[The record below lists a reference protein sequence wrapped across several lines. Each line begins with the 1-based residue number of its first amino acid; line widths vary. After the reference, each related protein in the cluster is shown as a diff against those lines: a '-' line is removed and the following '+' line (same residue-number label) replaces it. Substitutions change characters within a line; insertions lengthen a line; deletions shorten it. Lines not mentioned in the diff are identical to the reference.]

1 MDYSAINHGGFGDP
15 DDHEHDGFHRPIT
28 PIVSSTI
35 TTEPSSPPPFTPT
48 TPPPFGASSGV
59 EATSPES
66 PGVTTATGAGGGRT
80 GSFRPEPQVRSSSK
94 QAGQQQQ
101 RPTVQ
106 YKLRAKVTGLERTGR
121 KDPILR
127 FDVHTNLPK
136 FRTTQFR
143 DVRRTH
149 NEFTKLA
156 NHLVSSNPEC
166 FVPAVPP
173 ASTSAGVGTEEDEAR
188 TRASMQRWLNY
199 VCSNEVLMRDEEM
212 VYFVESDFGYSPVV
226 RKSQPATGVRRK
238 MLKQFAP
245 PPDDTV
251 ELSDARPIVKAFYL
265 GTMEGG
271 QKVDKVVKAR
281 RGMLLSPS
289 YFFVKGVDIDD
300 VVFLGLA
307 LALSDLGVKMGAIS
321 DPQITTHSGLSV
333 ALRKMG
339 KTVQSVG
346 DQAAAQA
353 TAEATTLGDP
363 FNYHSSDAFIVKETL
378 TNRQILMRDLI
389 NAQATTRTRLHSAD
403 RLKVSSSVRSDKV
416 DEAIQALDEARSQE
430 THLSAKVNRVT
441 SNLLIEQRRWFTR
454 TAQDLRASIRDYTL
468 RQIEAE
474 RRILAT
480 LENVRPDIRNI
491 DASGGLSRLGR
502 ESTPAARRT
511 ALAASQGPR
520 GDAWSGVSRS
530 NGPGINRASAANMVL
545 SPGSAANGGNVV
557 ATDDAGKRG
566 VLKGVEEEADDDD
579 KVDAR
584 NAASRLAASTF

>member
-1 MDYSAINHGGFGDP
+1 MDYSAINSGGFGDP
-15 DDHEHDGFHRPIT
+15 DEHDGFHRPIT
-28 PIVSSTI
+28 PTGNVPI
-35 TTEPSSPPPFTPT
+35 TTEPTSPPPFSPTPN
-48 TPPPFGASSGV
+48 TPPPFGS
-59 EATSPES
+59 ERTPES
-66 PGVTTATGAGGGRT
+66 PEVPSSATRPAGY
-80 GSFRPEPQVRSSSK
+80 RPEPQVRSSSK

-101 RPTVQ
+101 QRPLVQ

-149 NEFTKLA
+149 TEFTKLA

-166 FVPAVPP
+166 LVPAVPP
-173 ASTSAGVGTEEDEAR
+173 PSTSAGVGTEEDEAR
-188 TRASMQRWLNY
+188 VRASIQRWLNY
-199 VCSNEVLMRDEEM
+199 VCGNEVLMRDEEV
-212 VYFVESDFGYSPVV
+212 VYFVEADFGYSPVV

-245 PPDDTV
+245 PPDDTL
-251 ELSDARPIVKAFYL
+251 ELADARPIVKAFYL

-281 RGMLLSPS
+281 RG
-289 YFFVKGVDIDD
+289 
-300 VVFLGLA
+300 LA
-307 LALSDLGVKMGAIS
+307 LALSDLGVKMGSIS
-321 DPQITTHSGLSV
+321 DPQITTHTGLSV
-333 ALRKMG
+333 ALRKLG

-353 TAEATTLGDP
+353 TAEATTLGDA
-363 FNYHSSDAFIVKETL
+363 FNYHSSDAFIVKESL

-416 DEAIQALDEARSQE
+416 DEAIQALDEARSTE
-430 THLSAKVNRVT
+430 THLQAKVNRVT
-441 SNLLIEQRRWFTR
+441 SNLLVEQRRWFRR
-454 TAQDLRASIRDYTL
+454 TASDLRASIRDYTL

-545 SPGSAANGGNVV
+545 SPGSSATNGGGVV
-557 ATDDAGKRG
+557 AEEGKR

-579 KVDAR
+579 RVDAR

>member
-1 MDYSAINHGGFGDP
+1 MDYSAINRGGFGDP
-15 DDHEHDGFHRPIT
+15 DEQDHDGFHRPIT
-28 PIVSSTI
+28 PTDNTPI
-35 TTEPSSPPPFTPT
+35 TTEPTSPPPFSPTPN
-48 TPPPFGASSGV
+48 TPPPFGGDNA
-59 EATSPES
+59 PES
-66 PGVTTATGAGGGRT
+66 PEIPSSGARPAGY
-80 GSFRPEPQVRSSSK
+80 RPEPQVRSSSK

-101 RPTVQ
+101 RPSVQ

-149 NEFTKLA
+149 SEFTKLA

-166 FVPAVPP
+166 LVPAVPP
-173 ASTSAGVGTEEDEAR
+173 PSTSAGVGTEEDEAR
-188 TRASMQRWLNY
+188 VRASIQRWLNY
-199 VCSNEVLMRDEEM
+199 VCGNEVLMRDEEV
-212 VYFVESDFGYSPVV
+212 VYFVEADFGYSPVV

-245 PPDDTV
+245 PPDDTL
-251 ELSDARPIVKAFYL
+251 ELADARPIVKAFYL

-281 RGMLLSPS
+281 RG
-289 YFFVKGVDIDD
+289 
-300 VVFLGLA
+300 LA
-307 LALSDLGVKMGAIS
+307 LSLSDLGVKMGSIS
-321 DPQITTHSGLSV
+321 DPQITTHTGLSA
-333 ALRKMG
+333 ALRKLG

-353 TAEATTLGDP
+353 TAEATTLGDA
-363 FNYHSSDAFIVKETL
+363 FNYHSSDAFIVKESL
-378 TNRQILMRDLI
+378 TNRQILMRDLL

-416 DEAIQALDEARSQE
+416 DEAIQALDEARSTE
-430 THLSAKVNRVT
+430 THLAAKVNRVT
-441 SNLLIEQRRWFTR
+441 SNLLVEQRRWFQR
-454 TAQDLRASIRDYTL
+454 TASDLRSSIRDYTL

-480 LENVRPDIRNI
+480 LENVRPDIRSI

-511 ALAASQGPR
+511 NLAASQGPR

-545 SPGSAANGGNVV
+545 SPGTGVTNGGGGGVV
-557 ATDDAGKRG
+557 AEEGKRA
-566 VLKGVEEEADDDD
+566 LKGVEEEADDDD
-579 KVDAR
+579 RVDAR

>member
-1 MDYSAINHGGFGDP
+1 MDYSAINRGGFGDP
-15 DDHEHDGFHRPIT
+15 DDNDGDGFNRPIT
-28 PIVSSTI
+28 PTGHVPI
-35 TTEPSSPPPFTPT
+35 TTEPTSPPPFSPTPN
-48 TPPPFGASSGV
+48 TPPLFGADN
-59 EATSPES
+59 APES
-66 PGVTTATGAGGGRT
+66 PEIPSANRPAAGY
-80 GSFRPEPQVRSSSK
+80 RPEPQVRSSSK
-94 QAGQQQQ
+94 QAGQQQQQQQQQQ

-149 NEFTKLA
+149 TEFTKLA

-166 FVPAVPP
+166 LVPAVPP
-173 ASTSAGVGTEEDEAR
+173 PSTSAGVGTEEDEAR
-188 TRASMQRWLNY
+188 VRASIQRWLNY
-199 VCSNEVLMRDEEM
+199 VCGNEVLMRDEEV
-212 VYFVESDFGYSPVV
+212 VYFVEADFGYSPVV

-245 PPDDTV
+245 PPDDTL
-251 ELSDARPIVKAFYL
+251 ELADARPIVKAFYL

-281 RGMLLSPS
+281 RG
-289 YFFVKGVDIDD
+289 
-300 VVFLGLA
+300 LA
-307 LALSDLGVKMGAIS
+307 LALSDLGVKMGSIS
-321 DPQITTHSGLSV
+321 DPQITTHTGLSA
-333 ALRKMG
+333 ALRKLG

-353 TAEATTLGDP
+353 TAEATTLGDA

-378 TNRQILMRDLI
+378 TNRQILMRDLL

-416 DEAIQALDEARSQE
+416 DEAIQALDEARSTE
-430 THLSAKVNRVT
+430 THLAGKVNRVT
-441 SNLLIEQRRWFTR
+441 SNLLVEQRRWFQR
-454 TAQDLRASIRDYTL
+454 TASDLRASMRDYTL

-511 ALAASQGPR
+511 NLAASQGPR

-545 SPGSAANGGNVV
+545 SPGSSVTNGGVGV
-557 ATDDAGKRG
+557 GGGGSGGIAAEEGKRA
-566 VLKGVEEEADDDD
+566 LKGVEEEADDDD
-579 KVDAR
+579 RVDAR

>member
-1 MDYSAINHGGFGDP
+1 MDYSAINSGGFGGGFGDP
-15 DDHEHDGFHRPIT
+15 EDHDHDGFHRPIT
-28 PIVSSTI
+28 PTGPVATI
-35 TTEPSSPPPFTPT
+35 TTEPTSPPPFSPTPT
-48 TPPPFGASSGV
+48 TPPFGASGI
-59 EATSPES
+59 EGSPES
-66 PGVTTATGAGGGRT
+66 PEVPASSAAAAGGRPG
-80 GSFRPEPQVRSSSK
+80 GFRPEPQARSSSK
-94 QAGQQQQ
+94 QAGQHQQ
-101 RPTVQ
+101 RPAVQ

-149 NEFTKLA
+149 SEFTKLA

-166 FVPAVPP
+166 LVPAVPP
-173 ASTSAGVGTEEDEAR
+173 PSTSAGVGTEEDEGR
-188 TRASMQRWLNY
+188 VRASMQRWLNY
-199 VCSNEVLMRDEEM
+199 VCSNETLMRDEEM

-245 PPDDTV
+245 PPDDTM
-251 ELSDARPIVKAFYL
+251 ELADARPIVKAFYL

-271 QKVDKVVKAR
+271 QKVDKVVRAR
-281 RGMLLSPS
+281 R
-289 YFFVKGVDIDD
+289 
-300 VVFLGLA
+300 GLA
-307 LALSDLGVKMGAIS
+307 LALSDLGVKMGAVS
-321 DPQITTHSGLSV
+321 DPQITTHNGLAV
-333 ALRKMG
+333 ALRKLG

-363 FNYHSSDAFIVKETL
+363 FNYHSSDAFIVKESL

-430 THLSAKVNRVT
+430 THLTAKVNRVT
-441 SNLLIEQRRWFTR
+441 SNLLVEQRRWFNR

-502 ESTPAARRT
+502 EATPAARRT

-545 SPGSAANGGNVV
+545 SPGTATNGGNVV
-557 ATDDAGKRG
+557 AGGAEEGRKGGG
-566 VLKGVEEEADDDD
+566 VLKGVEEEEADDDD
-579 KVDAR
+579 RVDAR

>member
-1 MDYSAINHGGFGDP
+1 MDYSAINRGGFGDP
-15 DDHEHDGFHRPIT
+15 EEHDHDGFHRPIT
-28 PIVSSTI
+28 PTGPTTI
-35 TTEPSSPPPFTPT
+35 TTEPASPPPFSATSPI
-48 TPPPFGASSGV
+48 TPPPFGSSSGMGGGG
-59 EATSPES
+59 ALSSPES
-66 PGVTTATGAGGGRT
+66 PEAPTSGTAAGRPAP
-80 GSFRPEPQVRSSSK
+80 FRPEPQVRSSSK
-94 QAGQQQQ
+94 QAGQQQ

-156 NHLVSSNPEC
+156 NHLVSANPEC
-166 FVPAVPP
+166 FVPSVPP

-271 QKVDKVVKAR
+271 QKVDRVVKAR
-281 RGMLLSPS
+281 R
-289 YFFVKGVDIDD
+289 
-300 VVFLGLA
+300 GLA
-307 LALSDLGVKMGAIS
+307 LALSDLGVKMGSLS
-321 DPQITTHSGLSV
+321 DPQLTTHTGLGL
-333 ALRKMG
+333 ALRKLG
-339 KTVQSVG
+339 KTVQSYG
-346 DQAAAQA
+346 DQSAAQA

-430 THLSAKVNRVT
+430 THLAAKVNRVT
-441 SNLLIEQRRWFTR
+441 SNLLVEQRRWFQR
-454 TAQDLRASIRDYTL
+454 TAHDLRASIRDYTL

-502 ESTPAARRT
+502 EATPAARRT

-530 NGPGINRASAANMVL
+530 NGPGINRQSAANMVL
-545 SPGSAANGGNVV
+545 SPGTATNGGNVV
-557 ATDDAGKRG
+557 AGDDPAKRTL
-566 VLKGVEEEADDDD
+566 LKGVDEEADDDD
-579 KVDAR
+579 RVDAR

>member
-1 MDYSAINHGGFGDP
+1 MDYSAINSGGFGDP
-15 DDHEHDGFHRPIT
+15 DEHDGFHRPIT
-28 PIVSSTI
+28 PTESAPI
-35 TTEPSSPPPFTPT
+35 TTEPTSPPPFSPTPT
-48 TPPPFGASSGV
+48 TPPPFREHAEGA
-59 EATSPES
+59 PES
-66 PGVTTATGAGGGRT
+66 PEVSASGAASTPAGGRPAGY
-80 GSFRPEPQVRSSSK
+80 RPEPQVRSSSK

-101 RPTVQ
+101 QQRPSVQ

-149 NEFTKLA
+149 AEFVKLA
-156 NHLVSSNPEC
+156 NHLVSSNAEC

-199 VCSNEVLMRDEEM
+199 VCANEVLMRDEEM

-245 PPDDTV
+245 PPDDTI
-251 ELSDARPIVKAFYL
+251 ELADARPIVKAFYL
-265 GTMEGG
+265 GTMEAG
-271 QKVDKVVKAR
+271 QKVDRVVKSR
-281 RGMLLSPS
+281 R
-289 YFFVKGVDIDD
+289 
-300 VVFLGLA
+300 GLA
-307 LALSDLGVKMGAIS
+307 LALSDLGVKMGTVS
-321 DPQITTHSGLSV
+321 DPQITTHNGL
-333 ALRKMG
+333 AFAFRKLG

-389 NAQATTRTRLHSAD
+389 NAQAATRTRLHSAD

-416 DEAIQALDEARSQE
+416 DEAIQALDEARSHE
-430 THLSAKVNRVT
+430 THLQAKVNRVT
-441 SNLLIEQRRWFTR
+441 ANLLVEQRRWFHR
-454 TAQDLRASIRDYTL
+454 TANDLRASIRDYTL

-491 DASGGLSRLGR
+491 DSSGGLSRLGR
-502 ESTPAARRT
+502 EATPAARRT

-530 NGPGINRASAANMVL
+530 MGPGINRASAANMVL
-545 SPGSAANGGNVV
+545 SAGTATNGGVGV
-557 ATDDAGKRG
+557 SGGTEEMGKSA

-579 KVDAR
+579 RVDAR

>member
-15 DDHEHDGFHRPIT
+15 DEHEHDGFHRPIT
-28 PIVSSTI
+28 PTVSSTI
-35 TTEPSSPPPFTPT
+35 TTEPISPPPFTPT

-59 EATSPES
+59 GAASPES
-66 PGVTTATGAGGGRT
+66 PEVPTTAGAGGGRT

-94 QAGQQQQ
+94 QAGQQQQQQ

-281 RGMLLSPS
+281 RG
-289 YFFVKGVDIDD
+289 
-300 VVFLGLA
+300 LA
-307 LALSDLGVKMGAIS
+307 LSLSDLGVKMGAIS

-389 NAQATTRTRLHSAD
+389 NAQATTRTRLQSAD

-441 SNLLIEQRRWFTR
+441 SNLLIEQRRWFNR

-491 DASGGLSRLGR
+491 DSSGGLSRLGR
-502 ESTPAARRT
+502 EATPAARRT

-557 ATDDAGKRG
+557 VAEDGGKRG

-579 KVDAR
+579 RVDAR

>member
-1 MDYSAINHGGFGDP
+1 MDYSAINRGGFGDP
-15 DDHEHDGFHRPIT
+15 DEQEHDGFHRPIT
-28 PIVSSTI
+28 PTDNNPI
-35 TTEPSSPPPFTPT
+35 TTEPTSPPPFSPTPS
-48 TPPPFGASSGV
+48 TPPLFGGDNA
-59 EATSPES
+59 PES
-66 PGVTTATGAGGGRT
+66 PEVPNSATRPAGY
-80 GSFRPEPQVRSSSK
+80 RPEPQVRSSSK

-101 RPTVQ
+101 QQRPSVQ

-149 NEFTKLA
+149 SEFTKLA

-166 FVPAVPP
+166 LVPAVPP
-173 ASTSAGVGTEEDEAR
+173 PSTSAGVGTEEDEAR
-188 TRASMQRWLNY
+188 VRASIQRWLNY
-199 VCSNEVLMRDEEM
+199 VCGNEVLMRDEEV
-212 VYFVESDFGYSPVV
+212 VYFVEADFGYSPVV

-245 PPDDTV
+245 PPDDTL
-251 ELSDARPIVKAFYL
+251 ELADARPIVKAFYL

-281 RGMLLSPS
+281 RG
-289 YFFVKGVDIDD
+289 
-300 VVFLGLA
+300 LA
-307 LALSDLGVKMGAIS
+307 LSLSDLGVKMGSIS
-321 DPQITTHSGLSV
+321 DPQITTHTGLSA
-333 ALRKMG
+333 ALRKLG

-353 TAEATTLGDP
+353 TAEATTLGDA
-363 FNYHSSDAFIVKETL
+363 FNYHSSDAFIVKESL
-378 TNRQILMRDLI
+378 TNRQILMRDLL

-416 DEAIQALDEARSQE
+416 DEAIQALDEARSTE
-430 THLSAKVNRVT
+430 THLAAKVNRVT
-441 SNLLIEQRRWFTR
+441 SNLLVEQRRWFQR
-454 TAQDLRASIRDYTL
+454 TASDLRSSIRDYTL

-511 ALAASQGPR
+511 NLAASQGPR

-545 SPGSAANGGNVV
+545 SPGTGVTNGGGAGVV
-557 ATDDAGKRG
+557 ADEGKRT
-566 VLKGVEEEADDDD
+566 LKGVEEEADDDD
-579 KVDAR
+579 RVDAR

>member
-1 MDYSAINHGGFGDP
+1 MDYSVINRGGFGDP
-15 DDHEHDGFHRPIT
+15 DDQDHDGFHRPIT
-28 PIVSSTI
+28 PTGNTPIA
-35 TTEPSSPPPFTPT
+35 TEPTSPPPFSPIPN
-48 TPPPFGASSGV
+48 TPPPFGGDNA
-59 EATSPES
+59 PES
-66 PGVTTATGAGGGRT
+66 PEVPSSTTRPAGY
-80 GSFRPEPQVRSSSK
+80 RPEPQVRSSSR
-94 QAGQQQQ
+94 QAGQQVQQ
-101 RPTVQ
+101 RPSVQ

-121 KDPILR
+121 KDPILK

-149 NEFTKLA
+149 SEFTKLA

-166 FVPAVPP
+166 LVPAVPP
-173 ASTSAGVGTEEDEAR
+173 PSTSAGVGTEEDEAR
-188 TRASMQRWLNY
+188 VRASIQRWLNY
-199 VCSNEVLMRDEEM
+199 VCGNEVLMRDEEV
-212 VYFVESDFGYSPVV
+212 VYFVEADFGYSPVV

-245 PPDDTV
+245 PPDDTL
-251 ELSDARPIVKAFYL
+251 ELADARPIVKAFYL

-281 RGMLLSPS
+281 RG
-289 YFFVKGVDIDD
+289 
-300 VVFLGLA
+300 LA
-307 LALSDLGVKMGAIS
+307 LALSDLGVKMGSIS
-321 DPQITTHSGLSV
+321 DPQITTHTGLSV
-333 ALRKMG
+333 ALRKLG

-353 TAEATTLGDP
+353 TAEATTLGDA
-363 FNYHSSDAFIVKETL
+363 FNYHSSDAFIVKESL
-378 TNRQILMRDLI
+378 TNRQILMRDLL

-416 DEAIQALDEARSQE
+416 DEAIQALDEARSTE
-430 THLSAKVNRVT
+430 THLAAKVNRVT
-441 SNLLIEQRRWFTR
+441 SNLLIEQRRWFQR
-454 TAQDLRASIRDYTL
+454 TASDLRASIRDYTL

-511 ALAASQGPR
+511 NLAASQGPR

-545 SPGSAANGGNVV
+545 SPGSSVTNGGGGGVV
-557 ATDDAGKRG
+557 AEEGKRA
-566 VLKGVEEEADDDD
+566 LKGVEEEADDDD
-579 KVDAR
+579 RVDAR

>member
-1 MDYSAINHGGFGDP
+1 MDYSAINRGGFGDP
-15 DDHEHDGFHRPIT
+15 DEHEHDGFHSPIT
-28 PIVSSTI
+28 STGNTSI
-35 TTEPSSPPPFTPT
+35 TVEPTSPPPFSPTPN
-48 TPPPFGASSGV
+48 TPPLFGSDNA
-59 EATSPES
+59 PES
-66 PGVTTATGAGGGRT
+66 PEVPSSATRPAGY
-80 GSFRPEPQVRSSSK
+80 RPEPQVRSSSK
-94 QAGQQQQ
+94 QAGQQQQQQQQQQ

-149 NEFTKLA
+149 SEFTKLA

-166 FVPAVPP
+166 LVPAVPP
-173 ASTSAGVGTEEDEAR
+173 PSTSAGVGTEEDEVR
-188 TRASMQRWLNY
+188 VRASIQRWLNY
-199 VCSNEVLMRDEEM
+199 VCGNEVLMRDEEV
-212 VYFVESDFGYSPVV
+212 VYFVEADFGYSPVV

-238 MLKQFAP
+238 VLKQFAP
-245 PPDDTV
+245 PPDDTL
-251 ELSDARPIVKAFYL
+251 ELADARPIVKAFYL

-281 RGMLLSPS
+281 RG
-289 YFFVKGVDIDD
+289 
-300 VVFLGLA
+300 LA
-307 LALSDLGVKMGAIS
+307 LALSDLGVKMGGIS
-321 DPQITTHSGLSV
+321 DPQITTHTGLSV
-333 ALRKMG
+333 ALRKLG

-353 TAEATTLGDP
+353 TAEATTLGDA
-363 FNYHSSDAFIVKETL
+363 FNYHSSDAFIVKESL

-389 NAQATTRTRLHSAD
+389 NAQANTRTRLHSAD

-416 DEAIQALDEARSQE
+416 DEAIQALDEARSTE
-430 THLSAKVNRVT
+430 THLAARVNRVT
-441 SNLLIEQRRWFTR
+441 SNLLVEQRRWFQR
-454 TAQDLRASIRDYTL
+454 TASDLRSSIRDYTL

-511 ALAASQGPR
+511 NLAASQGPR

-545 SPGSAANGGNVV
+545 SPGSSVTNGGGGVV
-557 ATDDAGKRG
+557 ADEGKR

-579 KVDAR
+579 RVDAR

>member
-1 MDYSAINHGGFGDP
+1 MDYSAINRGGFGDP
-15 DDHEHDGFHRPIT
+15 DEHDGFHRPIT
-28 PIVSSTI
+28 PTGPASAISPSD
-35 TTEPSSPPPFTPT
+35 PSSPPPFTPT
-48 TPPPFGASSGV
+48 TPPPFHDPVIQA
-59 EATSPES
+59 SPES
-66 PGVTTATGAGGGRT
+66 PEATGAAAAAAGGRPAP
-80 GSFRPEPQVRSSSK
+80 FRPPEPQQRSSSK
-94 QAGQQQQ
+94 QAGQQK
-101 RPTVQ
+101 PAVT
-106 YKLRAKVTGLERTGR
+106 YKLRAKITGLERTGR

-149 NEFTKLA
+149 NEFVKLA

-173 ASTSAGVGTEEDEAR
+173 PNTSAGVGTEEDEVR
-188 TRASMQRWLNY
+188 VRASMQRWLNY
-199 VCSNEVLMRDEEM
+199 ICGNEVLMRDEEM

-238 MLKQFAP
+238 MIKQFAP
-245 PPDDTV
+245 PPDDTL
-251 ELSDARPIVKAFYL
+251 ELADARPIVKAFYL

-271 QKVDKVVKAR
+271 QKVDRVVKSR
-281 RGMLLSPS
+281 RA
-289 YFFVKGVDIDD
+289 
-300 VVFLGLA
+300 LA
-307 LALSDLGVKMGAIS
+307 LALSDLGVKMGGIA
-321 DPQITTHSGLSV
+321 DPALTTHNGLSL
-333 ALRKMG
+333 ALRKLG

-378 TNRQILMRDLI
+378 TNRHILMRELL
-389 NAQATTRTRLHSAD
+389 NAQTTTRTRLQSAD
-403 RLKVSSSVRSDKV
+403 RLKISSSVRSDKV

-430 THLSAKVNRVT
+430 THLQAKVNRVT
-441 SNLLIEQRRWFTR
+441 SNLLIEQRRWFHR
-454 TAQDLRASIRDYTL
+454 TANDLRASIRDYTL

-491 DASGGLSRLGR
+491 DSSGGLSRLGR
-502 ESTPAARRT
+502 ESHPPVRRT
-511 ALAASQGPR
+511 SLAASQGPR

-530 NGPGINRASAANMVL
+530 NGPGINRASAANMVM
-545 SPGSAANGGNVV
+545 SPGTATNGGV
-557 ATDDAGKRG
+557 AAGVDDGKSR

-579 KVDAR
+579 RVDAR